1 LGGSNRQIHQKQR
14 PGGCGL
20 AETDL
25 LWPLFRAGTFFI
37 SISFSYFSGLKAL
50 LYQKKAGLQMEKAV
64 KNGKSAGSTGRKRGL
79 ADTR

>member
-1 LGGSNRQIHQKQR
+1 
-14 PGGCGL
+14 
-20 AETDL
+20 
-25 LWPLFRAGTFFI
+25 LFRAGTFFI
-37 SISFSYFSGLKAL
+37 SISFSYFSGLKTP

>member
-1 LGGSNRQIHQKQR
+1 
-14 PGGCGL
+14 
-20 AETDL
+20 
-25 LWPLFRAGTFFI
+25 LFRAGTFFI